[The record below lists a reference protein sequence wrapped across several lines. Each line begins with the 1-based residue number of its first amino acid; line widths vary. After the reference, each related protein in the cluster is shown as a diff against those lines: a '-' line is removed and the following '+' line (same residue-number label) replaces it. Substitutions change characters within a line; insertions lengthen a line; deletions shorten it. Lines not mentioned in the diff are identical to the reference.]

1 MNLVNYLSGKRRVLS
16 NQYFIRVIDFESIF
30 ESFFVSAIIAILGI
44 RIFLQLTNYPK
55 LGGGGFHIA
64 HMLWGGM
71 FMLFAIIILLIFL
84 GRPTRRTAAILGGLG
99 FGAFI
104 DELGKFI
111 TSDNNYFFQPT
122 FSLIYLIFVILY
134 VTFYSFR
141 KYWDFSKKEYLI
153 NSLEYIKEA
162 IMTDLNKE
170 EKRLAMH
177 YLSHSDQNNQIT
189 ITLKDLYKKLD
200 TIPESEPN
208 IITRIKKFLT
218 DFYLNL
224 VQKKLFKIGV
234 NVFFIVKFILSIL
247 LVISSLSALIQ
258 VFILQGITIKEIYG
272 STIEILDLFASSVA
286 GVFIIIG
293 VIKMR
298 RSRLEAYKM
307 FKKSVYISIFLVQVF
322 SFYQE
327 QLSAFL
333 GLIFNILILIAL
345 NSMID
350 QERAILHKNQEED

>member
-1 MNLVNYLSGKRRVLS
+1 MNLFGNLTEKRRLLRDR
-16 NQYFIRVIDFESIF
+16 YFIRAIDFESIF
-30 ESFFVSAIIAILGI
+30 ETFFVSAVISILGI
-44 RIFLQLTNYPK
+44 RIFLELTNYPQ
-55 LGGGGFHIA
+55 LGGGGLHIA

-71 FMLFAIIILLIFL
+71 FMLVAIILLLIFL
-84 GRPTRRTAAILGGLG
+84 GRPTKTIAAVLGGLG

-122 FSLIYLIFVILY
+122 FSLIYLIFVVLY
-134 VTFYSFR
+134 VTFYSFG
-141 KYWDFSKKEYLI
+141 KYWNFSKKEYLI

-162 IMTDLNKE
+162 ITIDLNE
-170 EKRLAMH
+170 DEKRLATY
-177 YLSHSDQNNQIT
+177 YLSHSDQNDSIT

-200 TIPESEPN
+200 TIPESTPN
-208 IITRIKKFLT
+208 IVTRVKNFMT
-218 DFYLNL
+218 NFYLNL
-224 VQKKLFKIGV
+224 IRKKMFKIGV
-234 NVFFIVKFILSIL
+234 NVFFIFKFILSL
-247 LVISSLSALIQ
+247 LLLMLSFSALIQ
-258 VFILQGITIKEIYG
+258 VFILQGITINDIYG
-272 STIEILDLFASSVA
+272 STIELLDLFASSVA

-307 FKKSVYISIFLVQVF
+307 FKKSLLISIFLVQVF

-333 GLIFNILILIAL
+333 GLVFNILILIAL

-350 QERAILHKNQEED
+350 QEKLMMHKNQNLL